1 MKKATLLL
9 NMGGANNYEDIDV
22 FLWNMFNDKNILTI
36 KSKFLRSMIARFIIF
51 SRSGGSRKNLELL
64 GGKSPLIGNT
74 KKLLKKLNRKER
86 VEAVMRYTAPFSD
99 EVLKKLKY
107 DGVEKLVLFPMYPQY
122 STTTTLSSFED
133 IYEKIAELQWA
144 DLSVCTVKPYYN
156 DSKFLEIIVNSIKR
170 AVSEP
175 KEYNLI
181 FSAHSL
187 PQKIIDRGDP
197 YLQQV
202 ETQVQLLSKMLQ
214 SFKSIHLAFQSKL
227 GPVKWLEPSLDK
239 KLEEF
244 KDEKV
249 VIYPIS
255 FTIDNVETDFELN
268 IEYREEAEKIGI
280 TDYIV
285 IKAPNDN
292 EEFVK
297 FIQSQIRTISE

>member
-1 MKKATLLL
+1 MKKAILLL
-9 NMGGANNYEDIDV
+9 NMGGANSYDDVEV
-22 FLWNMFNDKNILTI
+22 FLRNMFNDKNILTV
-36 KSKFLRSMIARFIIF
+36 KSSLLRSMIANFIIW
-51 SRSGGSRKNLELL
+51 SRANNSKKNLKLL
-64 GGKSPLIGNT
+64 GGRSPLIGNT

-99 EVLKKLKY
+99 EVLQKLRE
-107 DGVEKLVLFPMYPQY
+107 DGIEKLVLFPLYPQY

-133 IYEKIAELQWA
+133 IFEKIGEMNW
-144 DLSVCTVKPYYN
+144 SEVSICTVKPYYN
-156 DSKFLEIIVNSIKR
+156 DERFLKMTADTILERISN
-170 AVSEP
+170 P
-175 KEYNLI
+175 KEFNLI

-197 YLQQV
+197 YLEQV
-202 ETQVQLLSKMLQ
+202 EKQVQLLSKMLPK
-214 SFKSIHLAFQSKL
+214 FKSTHLAFQSKL

-244 KDEKV
+244 KGEKV

-255 FTIDNVETDFELN
+255 FTIDNVETDFELD

-280 TDYIV
+280 EEYIV
-285 IKAPNDN
+285 IKALNDS

-297 FIQSQIRTISE
+297 FIFDKSEE